1 MVRSGGNRLR
11 RLICGASMVVLSLG
25 LAGPAMAQANEN
37 EVEEVVIPG
46 FRGSLASAIEAKA
59 DRERLDGQTAQV
71 AELLA
76 RLISGGAS
84 KDNAAAIITALLNQQ
99 TAMAVGSNSKAQVI
113 LTPTGLTIPDN
124 ISALTARP
132 APANTPAASVE

>member
-1 MVRSGGNRLR
+1 MILR
-11 RLICGASMVVLSLG
+11 AFRKDKPNAGAPA
-25 LAGPAMAQANEN
+25 AGTPAAFGDA
-37 EVEEVVIPG
+37 
-46 FRGSLASAIEAKA
+46 AA
-59 DRERLDGQTAQV
+59 DRERLDGQSAQV